1 MHNMQHQPRLGRG
14 HLSRKA
20 GRSPYAS
27 TRRRYA
33 GHPHPPQAQLQL
45 LTALLRALW
54 ALTSQAARFLWNR
67 RPKKKR
73 SLPRSLMRF
82 LPLLLLGM
90 AVGHAQQKSSPL
102 QHKRAIVALR
112 IGDALPPAFW
122 DTPLQLLQ
130 DGQEPRQGSLRA
142 YADSELLL
150 LDFWHTSCGS
160 CISSMGHAEAL
171 QAQFKGRLQ
180 VLAVT
185 VQDAAT
191 VQRFAAHNEAL
202 QQIRL
207 PLLVQ
212 DSLLKSYFPHRLLPH
227 LVFIRHNRLQ
237 HIGGS
242 EAMDE
247 AAIAA
252 LLNDSD
258 SSFALYK
265 DDFAER
271 RPLLSATG
279 IASEGS
285 LYYSLLTGYRRD
297 AAAVVGLLPD
307 TLGGSKRLYRYNQ
320 SLQQLLSYALD
331 SKPVDKNRIVF
342 EDTGLNL
349 AATAYHRHMGNKL
362 QWLLRHGY
370 CYEAQLPLHTPDSSI
385 RQGLLTSIEQALGLR
400 CSLAQREIPVLRLA
414 APGRPTAGP
423 QEGYFALS
431 YLTDAYNRLPS
442 ALPLLDP
449 DGLAA
454 HCFVERR
461 SLADCTAE
469 QLLAAI
475 REAGLQLREERAT
488 LPVWLIKGR
497 RAHGND

>member
-14 HLSRKA
+14 HLSRTA
-20 GRSPYAS
+20 GRRPYVHL
-27 TRRRYA
+27 RRRYA
-33 GHPHPPQAQLQL
+33 GYPHPPQAQLQL
-45 LTALLRALW
+45 LMSLLGALW
-54 ALTSQAARFLWNR
+54 ALMRQAATGLWR
-67 RPKKKR
+67 RRLKKKS
-73 SLPRSLMRF
+73 SLPRPLMRI

-90 AVGHAQQKSSPL
+90 AAGSAGAQQGGAKAPL
-102 QHKRAIVALR
+102 AALR
-112 IGDALPPAFW
+112 IGDALPPIFW
-122 DTPLQLLQ
+122 DTPLKLLQ
-130 DGQEPRQGSLRA
+130 GGQEPRLGSLRA

-160 CISSMGHAEAL
+160 CISSMRHAEVL

-202 QQIRL
+202 QQSRL
-207 PLLVQ
+207 PLVLQ

-237 HIGGS
+237 HLGGS

-258 SSFALYK
+258 SSFAVYK
-265 DDFAER
+265 DDYAER
-271 RPLLSATG
+271 RSLLSATG

-331 SKPVDKNRIVF
+331 SSPLDKNRIVF
-342 EDTGLNL
+342 EDTELNL

-370 CYEAQLPLHTPDSSI
+370 CYEAQLPLHTPDSSM
-385 RQGLLTSIEQALGLR
+385 RQGLLASIEQALGLR
-400 CSLAQREIPVLRLA
+400 CSLAEREIPVLRLA
-414 APGRPTAGP
+414 APNRPTEGP
-423 QEGYFALS
+423 QEGRFALS
-431 YLTDAYNRLPS
+431 YLIDAYNRLPS

-488 LPVWLIKGR
+488 LPIWLIKGR
-497 RAHGND
+497 GAHEQD

>member
-1 MHNMQHQPRLGRG
+1 MALLCTLFVGLRRLLALVCRRCRKRQPRG
-14 HLSRKA
+14 
-20 GRSPYAS
+20 P
-27 TRRRYA
+27 
-33 GHPHPPQAQLQL
+33 
-45 LTALLRALW
+45 
-54 ALTSQAARFLWNR
+54 
-67 RPKKKR
+67 RPT
-73 SLPRSLMRF
+73 MRI
-82 LPLLLLGM
+82 LPLLLGAMLLAELLAPLALAAQHEAQAHTI
-90 AVGHAQQKSSPL
+90 AVG
-102 QHKRAIVALR
+102 
-112 IGDALPPAFW
+112 DTLPEAFW
-122 DTPLQLLQ
+122 DMPLQLLQ
-130 DGQEPRQGSLRA
+130 VGQAPREGSLRD

-160 CISSMGHAEAL
+160 CISSMRHAEAL
-171 QAQFKGRLQ
+171 QAQFKGQLQ

-191 VQRFAAHNEAL
+191 VQRFAAHNDLL
-202 QQIRL
+202 QQSRL
-207 PLLVQ
+207 PLVLH

-252 LLNDSD
+252 LLNDRD

-265 DDFAER
+265 DDFAEQ
-271 RPLLSATG
+271 RPLLAAANT
-279 IASEGS
+279 ASEGR

-297 AAAVVGLLPD
+297 AAPVVGLLPD

-342 EDTGLNL
+342 EDTELNL
-349 AATAYHRHMGNKL
+349 AATAYHRHMGDKL

-370 CYEAQLPLHTPDSSI
+370 CYEAQLPLHTPDSSM
-385 RQGLLTSIEQALGLR
+385 RQGLLISIEQALGLR
-400 CSLAQREIPVLRLA
+400 CSLAQREIPVLRLE
-414 APGRPTAGP
+414 APPGASATPK
-423 QEGYFALS
+423 EGYVALF
-431 YLTDAYNRLPS
+431 YLIDAYNRMPN

-449 DGLAA
+449 DGLAQQW
-454 HCFVERR
+454 FVERQ

-469 QLLAAI
+469 QLLAAM
-475 REAGLQLREERAT
+475 RKAGLQLCEERAT

-497 RAHGND
+497 GAHEQD